1 MATTDYAVTGMTCSH
16 CERSITAEVSRLPGV
31 TEVKVDIPAGRVSVA
46 GDGVESS
53 AVIGAIDEAGY
64 QAQVA

>member
-16 CERSITAEVSRLPGV
+16 CERAITAEVTRLPGV

-46 GDGVESS
+46 AEGVESS
-53 AVIGAIDEAGY
+53 AVIEAIDEAGY